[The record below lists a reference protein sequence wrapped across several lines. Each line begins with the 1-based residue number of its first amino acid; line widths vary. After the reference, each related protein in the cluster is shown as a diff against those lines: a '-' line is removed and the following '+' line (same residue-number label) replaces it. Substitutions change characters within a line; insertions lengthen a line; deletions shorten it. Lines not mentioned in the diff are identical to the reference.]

1 MILFCLSFT
10 IIVSGNP
17 LVSPSH
23 KPFVPLETGC
33 SVESVKFQV
42 YARSQTDISFAFDE
56 IKKFIENNITT
67 KRVEHEKLVDV
78 VQKHWD
84 ELNQLAKDSSL
95 RLTVVN
101 PTTVSI
107 QGMLNK
113 VVEAKD
119 KLTELIGRHTEE
131 EQTSNQLTY
140 ISKNVQW
147 YYHDLRRG
155 EMAYSAIL
163 NGEIELAH
171 MNGKQTVEILEA
183 DGQQYDIDVIK
194 KVARNKRSGESKT
207 LIRKSIASSSD
218 SGMCDS

>member
-1 MILFCLSFT
+1 M
-10 IIVSGNP
+10 
-17 LVSPSH
+17 
-23 KPFVPLETGC
+23 
-33 SVESVKFQV
+33 
-42 YARSQTDISFAFDE
+42 
-56 IKKFIENNITT
+56 
-67 KRVEHEKLVDV
+67 
-78 VQKHWD
+78 QKHWD
-84 ELNQLAKDSSL
+84 ELNQLVKDSGL

-119 KLTELIGRHTEE
+119 KLIELIEE
-131 EQTSNQLTY
+131 EQTLNQLIY

-155 EMAYSAIL
+155 ESAYSAIL
-163 NGEIELAH
+163 NGKIELAH
-171 MNGKQTVEILEA
+171 MNGKKTVEISEA

-207 LIRKSIASSSD
+207 LIRKLIASSSD
-218 SGMCDS
+218 SGMCDC

>member
-1 MILFCLSFT
+1 MILICLSFT
-10 IIVSGNP
+10 IIVLGNC

-42 YARSQTDISFAFDE
+42 YARSQTDISFAFSE

-84 ELNQLAKDSSL
+84 ELNQLVKDSGL
-95 RLTVVN
+95 RLTVIN

-119 KLTELIGRHTEE
+119 KLIELIEE
-131 EQTSNQLTY
+131 EQTLNQLIY

-147 YYHDLRRG
+147 YYHDLRRRK
-155 EMAYSAIL
+155 MAYSAIL
-163 NGEIELAH
+163 NGKIELEH
-171 MNGKQTVEILEA
+171 MNGKKTMEISEA
-183 DGQQYDIDVIK
+183 DGQQYDVDVIK

-207 LIRKSIASSSD
+207 LIRKLIASSSD
-218 SGMCDS
+218 

>member
-1 MILFCLSFT
+1 MISICLSFT
-10 IIVSGNP
+10 IIVLGNP
-17 LVSPSH
+17 LVSPTY

-84 ELNQLAKDSSL
+84 ELNQLVKDSGL
-95 RLTVVN
+95 RLTVIN

-119 KLTELIGRHTEE
+119 KLIELIEE
-131 EQTSNQLTY
+131 EQTLNQLIY

-155 EMAYSAIL
+155 EIAYSAIL
-163 NGEIELAH
+163 NGKIELAH
-171 MNGKQTVEILEA
+171 MNGKKTVEISEA
-183 DGQQYDIDVIK
+183 DGQQYDVDVIK

-207 LIRKSIASSSD
+207 LIRKLIASSSD
-218 SGMCDS
+218 SGMCDC